1 MTPVHLAARGCK
13 LDALKALIEGG
24 GEWKLQAGGKS
35 AKDMAESQGDR
46 GADVLELLMA
56 ME

>member
-46 GADVLELLMA
+46 GADVLELLLA